1 MLSVVAYKTN
11 PLKTFFI
18 ILLCFPAFLIAQ
30 EADKPKD
37 FLQDSIYIS
46 LNLKNGE
53 KSPINISTPING
65 SFLIG
70 KWLKSKTNDAC
81 KLEVTLPIDSAG
93 LCQIWLNYFP
103 SWVGRSNCIQIF
115 ARPGDH
121 IKIYLEKTREFESL
135 IFTGDNVAENELLNS
150 FKRYTV
156 DYWGE
161 SKFLR
166 SLMFNKDAVAF
177 SDTLRKMENEELR
190 KMQTSNENHN
200 LNQQFFSILRE
211 DIRYYYA
218 KLFYIAWN
226 VNRYTRTE
234 ESDTNDVNQW
244 NQELKKVFINTEID
258 NPLALGSYRYND
270 YKNSTWPSYFEEAMI
285 KISEC
290 AKEDM
295 DSLLYDQVSKHLTG
309 KVKEQHLAYMVKA
322 NGIRNKFSP
331 SVQYQLMKFR
341 SDFPESPFLPQVE
354 AEFLEVLK
362 FQKNNTK
369 HNPVFESD
377 VFVDLSVL
385 TKKYPNKV
393 LYIDFW
399 ASWCGPCKMEFENH
413 STVLEKFFQENEI
426 QRIYLSIDDSSK
438 VEICSKIIKFY
449 SLEGDHYL
457 LNKPSLEAIQREINN
472 GRSFPIPRYL
482 IIDANGQLVEKNA
495 ERPSSEKLLIE
506 QLKQYLN

>member
-1 MLSVVAYKTN
+1 M
-11 PLKTFFI
+11 KTFLA
-18 ILLCFPAFLIAQ
+18 ILLCFQGFLIAQ
-30 EADKPKD
+30 VPDKPKD

-46 LNLKNGE
+46 LNLKNGA

-70 KWLKSKTNDAC
+70 KWLKSKTNNAG
-81 KLEVTLPIDSAG
+81 KLEVTLPFDSAG

-121 IKIYLEKTREFESL
+121 IHLYLEKTREFESL

-161 SKFLR
+161 SKFLKA
-166 SLMFNKDAVAF
+166 LMLHKDAVAL
-177 SDTLRKMENEELR
+177 SDTLRRIEDEELR
-190 KMQTSNENHN
+190 KMQSCNEKNS
-200 LNQQFFSILRE
+200 LNKQFLSILKS
-211 DIRYYYA
+211 DIKYYYA
-218 KLFYIAWN
+218 QLFFIAWN
-226 VNRYTRTE
+226 VNSYTIGE
-234 ESDTNDVNQW
+234 ETDTNDVNQW
-244 NQELKKVFINTEID
+244 NRELKRVFMNTEID

-270 YKNSTWPSYFEEAMI
+270 YKNSTWPRYFDEAML
-285 KISEC
+285 KISDC
-290 AKEDM
+290 SKEEM

-309 KVKEQHLAYMVKA
+309 KVKEQHLAYMVKG
-322 NGIRNKFSP
+322 NGIRNKFSA
-331 SVQYQLMKFR
+331 SVQYQFMKFR
-341 SDFPESPFLPQVE
+341 SDYPESPFLPEVE
-354 AEFLEVLK
+354 AEFSEILK
-362 FQKNNTK
+362 FQKRTTK
-369 HNPVFESD
+369 HDLVFESD
-377 VFVDLSVL
+377 VFVDLSSL
-385 TKKYPNKV
+385 IKKYPNKV
-393 LYIDFW
+393 LYMDIW

-413 STVLEKFFQENEI
+413 SSELNEFFQEKGI

-438 VEICSKIIKFY
+438 TEVCSKIIKFY

-457 LNKPSLEAIQREINN
+457 VNKQLLQSIQGELNK
-472 GRSFPIPRYL
+472 GKSFPIPRYL
-482 IIDANGQLVEKNA
+482 IIDANGQLVEKDA